1 MLWYESEGFRNE
13 ITSKKG
19 SYLTLSH
26 ETKTGRCS
34 EWSMLFGAMLSSLGI
49 KTRIVHDFLDHCW
62 NEAMLSSSSSPE
74 DEQWVHVDSTLTY
87 PISLN
92 HPFYY
97 EQNWGKKYEY
107 VLAFS
112 AYKVED
118 VTKRYTQRW
127 ETIEQRRHKNNNN
140 SVNRLTTNRCGS
152 SHNIW

>member
-1 MLWYESEGFRNE
+1 MLWYESGGFRNE

-34 EWSMLFGAMLSSLGI
+34 EWSI
-49 KTRIVHDFLDHCW
+49 
-62 NEAMLSSSSSPE
+62 
-74 DEQWVHVDSTLTY
+74 
-87 PISLN
+87 
-92 HPFYY
+92 YY

-112 AYKVED
+112 ADKVED

-127 ETIEQRRHKNNNN
+127 ETIEQRRHENN
-140 SVNRLTTNRCGS
+140 SNNSMKLTDNKPMQALP
-152 SHNIW
+152 

>member
-1 MLWYESEGFRNE
+1 
-13 ITSKKG
+13 
-19 SYLTLSH
+19 
-26 ETKTGRCS
+26 
-34 EWSMLFGAMLSSLGI
+34 MLFGAMLSSLGI
-49 KTRIVHDFLDHCW
+49 ETRIVHDFLDHCW
-62 NEAMLSSSSSPE
+62 NEAMLSSSSPE

-112 AYKVED
+112 ADKVED

-127 ETIEQRRHKNNNN
+127 ETIEQRRHENNSNN
-140 SVNRLTTNRCGS
+140 SVKPTDNKPMQELT
-152 SHNIW
+152 